1 MQSGSVAGS
10 GETRRAPAIPLG
22 RMVRL
27 LGFGCLV
34 MAACWSAIELP
45 RELGRVT
52 PICMANALTLALLLS
67 LPRRRW
73 PIWLATAWVGNLA
86 ADVLTGDRL
95 GMALTLSLCNTVEIS
110 LAGLLLRRFVG
121 SRPNFSRMRDLV
133 LFTAIAGVVAPLVSA
148 TLAAWVL
155 GQLRGINAAFSLT
168 TWAAADG
175 LGALIAVPVL
185 LTLRNLPRHLAATPV
200 KPAGWLSL
208 AALAVTTI
216 GVFSVRQPLVFLVLP
231 ALMLVIFQ
239 LELLGAALGVLM
251 VVVVAMAFTL
261 AGLGPMN
268 AVHVSVVE
276 RVLVAQAFLAA
287 ITLTGFPTAAVLAHR
302 RRLQGAVAQAAAR
315 TAEQYRRV
323 KLAEEIAGVGY
334 WRMDVATGRL
344 SWSDAMFT
352 AFALPPGPAPDGAAV
367 MARVHPDDRAQESEA
382 LAQAMAMG
390 ADYSRD
396 TRLVWP
402 DGQVRHII
410 SRTSFERD
418 ADGAVTTLFGTL
430 IDVTDLKRAQEE
442 VAASEARYRLVTES
456 SRDTVLK
463 CDKTSAVL
471 YASQASRL
479 FGYEPDD
486 LIGRNC
492 FELIHPDD
500 VEHTQRLMAGLFAD
514 SVAHRASNV
523 SEYRVRAADGA
534 YVWVEGNPSLIR
546 DADGEAVAFVDCL
559 RDITRRKAMEAELH
573 AAKEAAEAAAAV
585 KGEFLANMSHEL
597 RTPLTSVLGFTRL
610 ALDQPELLETT
621 RGYIAK
627 ASNAGAALL
636 STVNDI
642 LDFSKLESGQLQI
655 RQEPCDPTRICAETL
670 ELFSAAAAAKGVT
683 LRFAPGEVPDSL
695 SIDPNRLRQLLLNL
709 VGNAVKFS
717 DDGEVRLDLDWSASD
732 GRLRVS
738 IQDHGPGIAPDQQS
752 LLFRRFS
759 QVDGSSTRRHGG
771 TGLGLAICMGLVEAM
786 GGEIGVE
793 SELSQGARFFFEI
806 PAPRATATL
815 ADALAEGPMFA
826 AGVRVLVADDH
837 AVNRELVRAVLVPLG
852 AELTEASNGAEAVAR
867 AGEAPFDLILMDLR
881 MPEMDGLAAMQAIRR
896 GDGPNR
902 SAPILAFSAGADA
915 PGAAERR
922 QAGFDGDLAKPVMPA
937 DLVNAVSR
945 HTCGWDEDDV
955 AEHHVA

>member
-10 GETRRAPAIPLG
+10 GKMRRGPAIPVG
-22 RMVRL
+22 RIVRL

-52 PICMANALTLALLLS
+52 PIWPANALTLALLLG
-67 LPRRRW
+67 LPRKRW
-73 PIWLATAWVGNLA
+73 PIWLAAAWAGNLA
-86 ADVLTGDRL
+86 ANVLAGDRL
-95 GMALTLSLCNTVEIS
+95 GMAVTLSLCNLIEIC

-133 LFTAIAGVVAPLVSA
+133 LFTAIAGVAAPLTSA
-148 TLAAWVL
+148 LLATWVL
-155 GQLRGINAAFSLT
+155 GQLRGANAAFSLS

-185 LTLRNLPRHLAATPV
+185 LTLKNLPRHLAVTPV
-200 KPAGWLSL
+200 KPGGWL
-208 AALAVTTI
+208 ALALLVVTTV
-216 GVFSVRQPLVFLVLP
+216 GVFSLRQPLVFLVVP
-231 ALMLVIFQ
+231 VLMLVIFQ
-239 LELLGAALGVLM
+239 LELLGAALGVAM
-251 VVVVAMAFTL
+251 VVAIALAFTL

-268 AVHVSVVE
+268 AIHVSVVE

-323 KLAEEIAGVGY
+323 K
-334 WRMDVATGRL
+334 
-344 SWSDAMFT
+344 
-352 AFALPPGPAPDGAAV
+352 
-367 MARVHPDDRAQESEA
+367 RAQ
-382 LAQAMAMG
+382 
-390 ADYSRD
+390 D
-396 TRLVWP
+396 
-402 DGQVRHII
+402 
-410 SRTSFERD
+410 
-418 ADGAVTTLFGTL
+418 
-430 IDVTDLKRAQEE
+430 E
-442 VAASEARYRLVTES
+442 VAASEARYRLLADHATDVILQVDRAGVVQYMS
-456 SRDTVLK
+456 PACR
-463 CDKTSAVL
+463 
-471 YASQASRL
+471 RL
-479 FGYEPDD
+479 GYEPEE
-486 LIGRNC
+486 IVGRSC
-492 FELIHPDD
+492 LELIHPDD
-500 VEHTQRLMAGLFAD
+500 LEHAGRLIADLFAD
-514 SVAHRASNV
+514 PVAYWANSV
-523 SEYRVRAADGA
+523 SEYRVRTAGGA
-534 YVWVEGNPSLIR
+534 YVWVEGNPSVIH
-546 DADGEAVAFVDCL
+546 DADGEAVGFVNCL
-559 RDITRRKAMEAELH
+559 RDITKRKAMEAEMH

-610 ALDQPELLETT
+610 ALEQPELGETS

-627 ASNAGAALL
+627 ASHAGAALL

-655 RQEPCDPTRICAETL
+655 RQEPCDPARICMETL
-670 ELFSAAAAAKGVT
+670 ELFSEAAAAKGVT
-683 LRFAPGEVPDSL
+683 LRLAPGEVPDTL

-717 DDGEVRLDLDWSASD
+717 DDGEIRLDLDWRASD
-732 GRLRVS
+732 GWLRVS
-738 IQDHGPGIAPDQQS
+738 IQDQGPGIARDQQS

-793 SELSQGARFFFEI
+793 SELGQGARFFFEI
-806 PAPRATATL
+806 PAPRAAASL

-826 AGVRVLVADDH
+826 DGVRVLVADDH

-852 AELTEASNGAEAVAR
+852 AELTEAANGAEAVAR
-867 AGEAPFDLILMDLR
+867 AGEASFDLILMDLR

-902 SAPILAFSAGADA
+902 DVPILAFSAGADA

-937 DLVNAVSR
+937 DLVAAVSR
-945 HTCGWDEDDV
+945 HTCGRDEDDA
-955 AEHHVA
+955 AEHQVA